1 MLLGVDAEFNDLVE
15 QGKTEPPRRR
25 KKSAKA
31 ELEEDLL
38 QSPRWSGL
46 RQKQRL
52 QALHHTSQQN
62 AADRAACRALVEGGW
77 GTDQEYVAWRNQ

>member
-1 MLLGVDAEFNDLVE
+1 MA
-15 QGKTEPPRRR
+15 PRRR

-38 QSPRWSGL
+38 KSPRWSGL
-46 RQKQRL
+46 RQQRRL

-62 AADRAACRALVEGGW
+62 AADRAACRRLVSEGYGSDDAFLTW
-77 GTDQEYVAWRNQ
+77 LYGQK

>member
-1 MLLGVDAEFNDLVE
+1 MTPKQIALLNQACQMAGIDSSKISATNPF
-15 QGKTEPPRRR
+15 
-25 KKSAKA
+25 KKSGQTPAM
-31 ELEEDLL
+31 
-38 QSPRWSGL
+38 
-46 RQKQRL
+46 L